1 MKGMD
6 SIDVENGK
14 IKISFDASQIPNET
28 LVKITKDS
36 IVRLGYKLPD
46 EE

>member
-1 MKGMD
+1 MD

-14 IKISFDASQIPNET
+14 IKISFDASHIANET